1 MLKHCLS
8 YAQALLKPTQLNSVH
23 FIYLVPSTPLFSLR
37 RTVRARGKRTRPG
50 TGRRACDAALGKDKR
65 RGRAGGL
72 PSRLQPVQE
81 GDRDEPCPAY
91 LPAGYLP
98 VPEPPPHR
106 LRAHSQPLRR
116 LLGAHPPDL
125 SLRFHLFQPLSS
137 VRRGGG
143 FIVRVPR
150 TLPNNIRLYGSLRKP
165 DGRIPSAC
173 RKRWRKVAPCAES
186 RTFAHP
192 VASVAIFDS
201 KAPSRRFPPFRD
213 EFYRPGREIPLNRR

>member
-1 MLKHCLS
+1 M
-8 YAQALLKPTQLNSVH
+8 
-23 FIYLVPSTPLFSLR
+23 
-37 RTVRARGKRTRPG
+37 RTRPR
-50 TGRRACDAALGKDKR
+50 TGRRGSDAAGEK
-65 RGRAGGL
+65 GGACGGACVL
-72 PSRLQPVQE
+72 PSRLQTVQE
-81 GDRDEPCPAY
+81 GYRDEPRPAY

-192 VASVAIFDS
+192 VAYGAIFDS
-201 KAPSRRFPPFRD
+201 KASSRRFPPFRD
-213 EFYRPGREIPLNRR
+213 EFYRPGREMPLNRR

>member
-1 MLKHCLS
+1 MPKHTLS
-8 YAQALLKPTQLNSVH
+8 QLNSTQLSTFH
-23 FIYLVPSTPLFSLR
+23 FISIVPSTLLFSSPSYRTRAEKAHASRNRAPR
-37 RTVRARGKRTRPG
+37 RRRRRGKGQGRWRARG
-50 TGRRACDAALGKDKR
+50 
-65 RGRAGGL
+65 L
-72 PSRLQPVQE
+72 PFRLQPVQE
-81 GDRDEPCPAY
+81 GDRDEPRPAY

-98 VPEPPPHR
+98 VPKPPPHR

-125 SLRFHLFQPLSS
+125 NLRFHLFQPLSS

-192 VASVAIFDS
+192 VAYMAIFGF
-201 KAPSRRFPPFRD
+201 KAPRKRFLPFR
-213 EFYRPGREIPLNRR
+213 G